1 MPADPTPSADQVSA
15 DTSTAGRPSAAG
27 PTDRP
32 TPPGRLDT
40 VLPALG
46 LAASRTRAAR
56 EIRAGRVRV
65 DGTVVLRPSAP
76 VAAGALVE
84 LDDPEH
90 WVARSAHKLL
100 GALEDFEADGALAPA
115 AVAGTVCLDAG
126 ASTGGFTQV
135 LLERGAAAVH
145 AVDVGHDQLVPALA
159 RDPRVHDLPGTN
171 VRALTRTDLAARTD
185 TPFRADGTVDFVVAD
200 LSFISLTLVVDA
212 LLAVCRPQAVLLL
225 MVKPQFELSRSA
237 LDKHG
242 VVTRDADRARAI
254 ARVVEALEER
264 GAHVRATAQSRL
276 PGPAGNIEHF
286 VLAHAPAPSATC
298 GSADGGT
305 FTGGPGPSATVERG
319 APLTGGAASDPA
331 PAPEV
336 GP

>member
-1 MPADPTPSADQVSA
+1 MPASDEAAPAE
-15 DTSTAGRPSAAG
+15 SAA
-27 PTDRP
+27 RP
-32 TPPGRLDT
+32 TAPGRLDT

-76 VAAGALVE
+76 VEAGALIE

-100 GALEDFEADGALAPA
+100 GALTDLEADGALAPD
-115 AVAGTVCLDAG
+115 AVAGAVCLDAG

-159 RDPRVHDLPGTN
+159 GDARVHDLPGTN
-171 VRALTRTDLAARTD
+171 VRALTRTDLAARSD
-185 TPFRADGTVDFVVAD
+185 PPFRADGTVDLVVAD

-212 LLAVCRPQAVLLL
+212 LLAVCRPQAILLL

-242 VVTRDADRARAI
+242 VVTREADRARAI
-254 ARVVEALEER
+254 ARVVGALEER
-264 GAHVRATAQSRL
+264 GAHAPPTAQSRL
-276 PGPAGNIEHF
+276 PGPAGNVEHF
-286 VLAHAPAPSATC
+286 VLAHAPTPTAGC
-298 GSADGGT
+298 GGAEGGT
-305 FTGGPGPSATVERG
+305 STEGPGPSATVERG
-319 APLTGGAASDPA
+319 APLSGDAAPDPA

>member
-1 MPADPTPSADQVSA
+1 MPVSDQAEPDQAESDVTSSEPTAADRTADR
-15 DTSTAGRPSAAG
+15 TTA
-27 PTDRP
+27 
-32 TPPGRLDT
+32 PGRLDT

-46 LAASRTRAAR
+46 LTASRTRAAR

-84 LDDPEH
+84 LHDPEH

-100 GALEDFEADGALAPA
+100 GALTDLEADGALAPD
-115 AVAGTVCLDAG
+115 AVAGAVCLDAG

-159 RDPRVHDLPGTN
+159 RDARVHDLPGTN
-171 VRALTRTDLAARTD
+171 VRALTRTDLAARSD
-185 TPFRADGTVDFVVAD
+185 PPFRTDGTVDLVAAD

-212 LLAVCRPQAVLLL
+212 LLAVCRPRAILLL

-242 VVTRDADRARAI
+242 VVTREADRARAI
-254 ARVVEALEER
+254 DRVVGALEER
-264 GAHVRATAQSRL
+264 GADVRATAQSRL
-276 PGPAGNIEHF
+276 PGPAGNVEHF
-286 VLAHAPAPSATC
+286 VLAHAPTA
-298 GSADGGT
+298 GGGGADGGT
-305 FTGGPGPSATVERG
+305 STDGPGPSATVDRG
-319 APLTGGAASDPA
+319 APLSGDAAPDPA